1 MHIQTYN
8 RYKFQE
14 DNCRAL
20 NSSMGMCVTQQ
31 PGHTG
36 VDEQEP
42 EWLRV
47 CPVAVPAGVGGT
59 PPPRVPSP
67 VLGVQLPRVWEG
79 HGVVAGLVSVELKPS
94 AVSIH
99 DCLLVK
105 TF

>member
-14 DNCRAL
+14 DNCKAL

-36 VDEQEP
+36 ADEQEP

-47 CPVAVPAGVGGT
+47 CPVAVPAWGQGEYHSH
-59 PPPRVPSP
+59 RVPSP
-67 VLGVQLPRVWEG
+67 VLGSAAAA
-79 HGVVAGLVSVELKPS
+79 GVGGSWCGGRLGLTGTKAIRSVHP
-94 AVSIH
+94 
-99 DCLLVK
+99 
-105 TF
+105 

>member
-14 DNCRAL
+14 DNCKAL

-36 VDEQEP
+36 ADEQEP

-47 CPVAVPAGVGGT
+47 CPVAVPAGVGGI
-59 PPPRVPSP
+59 PPHRVPSP
-67 VLGVQLPRVWEG
+67 VLGSAAAA
-79 HGVVAGLVSVELKPS
+79 GVGGSWCGGRLGLTGTKAIRSVHP
-94 AVSIH
+94 
-99 DCLLVK
+99 
-105 TF
+105 